1 MKANKPITSFIST
14 LLILA
19 LAQSAMA
26 VKVSKQEEAQWLHC
40 VIPLP
45 KQISIMS
52 KVELPAAAVKIR
64 LRQDAGEVV
73 KTAAAELSAL
83 FKEKANV
90 DASTGSF
97 EILIGVCDKE
107 GKIEGATILH
117 ADELAELPNWRQA
130 YVIHAIDENRLVL
143 TALDER
149 GVYYAVQTLCQLL
162 DTKFADGKVSMPLV
176 TATDRLMTR
185 SRCSVV
191 G

>member
-73 KTAAAELSAL
+73 KTAAASPGPHARPAAPSAVR
-83 FKEKANV
+83 KS
-90 DASTGSF
+90 D
-97 EILIGVCDKE
+97 
-107 GKIEGATILH
+107 
-117 ADELAELPNWRQA
+117 PWP
-130 YVIHAIDENRLVL
+130 
-143 TALDER
+143 R
-149 GVYYAVQTLCQLL
+149 GRRA
-162 DTKFADGKVSMPLV
+162 
-176 TATDRLMTR
+176 
-185 SRCSVV
+185 
-191 G
+191 

>member
-1 MKANKPITSFIST
+1 
-14 LLILA
+14 
-19 LAQSAMA
+19 MA
-26 VKVSKQEEAQWLHC
+26 VKLSKQEEAQWLHC

-45 KQISIMS
+45 KQSSIMS

-64 LRQDAGEVV
+64 LRQDAGEVM
-73 KTAAAELSAL
+73 KTAAA
-83 FKEKANV
+83 
-90 DASTGSF
+90 
-97 EILIGVCDKE
+97 
-107 GKIEGATILH
+107 
-117 ADELAELPNWRQA
+117 ELAELPNWRQA

-176 TATDRLMTR
+176 TATNRLMTR

>member
-45 KQISIMS
+45 KQIRIMS

-73 KTAAAELSAL
+73 KTAAAEWHHRRTAKSPCVRRKSGHTCPRSPLDCEKPYTTLS
-83 FKEKANV
+83 
-90 DASTGSF
+90 
-97 EILIGVCDKE
+97 
-107 GKIEGATILH
+107 
-117 ADELAELPNWRQA
+117 
-130 YVIHAIDENRLVL
+130 
-143 TALDER
+143 
-149 GVYYAVQTLCQLL
+149 
-162 DTKFADGKVSMPLV
+162 
-176 TATDRLMTR
+176 
-185 SRCSVV
+185 
-191 G
+191 